1 MRAVVQRVSS
11 AAVKVDG
18 STVGA
23 VDRGILV
30 LVGVGHDDTV
40 EDALALA
47 RKIAGLRIF
56 PDESG
61 RMNRD
66 VVESGGRALVISQ
79 FTLLADVRRGRRPA
93 FVEAADPA
101 IASPLVERFSEELG
115 RSGLEVES
123 GVFGAR
129 MEVALVNDGPVTIV
143 VETRGGR
150 VV

>member
-1 MRAVVQRVSS
+1 MRVVVQRVSS
-11 AAVKVDG
+11 ASVKVDG

-23 VDRGILV
+23 IDGGILA

-40 EDALALA
+40 EDAIALA
-47 RKIAGLRIF
+47 RKMAGLRIF

-66 VVESGGRALVISQ
+66 VIESGGRALVISQ

-93 FVEAADPA
+93 FVGAADPA
-101 IASPLVERFSEELG
+101 IASPLVDRVVEELE
-115 RSGLEVES
+115 RNGLDVES

-129 MEVALVNDGPVTIV
+129 MEVELVNDGPVTII

-150 VV
+150 VI